1 MANKSKKA
9 NANKAGKEVTEEV
22 IQAESKVEETKKPA
36 KKESKGSSKSKS
48 VKQTKSSKD
57 SFFKS
62 FKAELKKVTWPTF
75 KQLVN
80 NTAAVI
86 AMVLIIA
93 AVVFVLDFIFESI
106 NGLGINRLR
115 TLVSNTTSS
124 EVVLDENANTANVT
138 EGNETVEA
146 NVVETE
152 NTAESAEDANT
163 TSTET
168 EVKE

>member
-9 NANKAGKEVTEEV
+9 NVDKAEKEVTEEV
-22 IQAESKVEETKKPA
+22 IQAESKVEEKKPA
-36 KKESKGSSKSKS
+36 KKDSKSSKSKS

-93 AVVFVLDFIFESI
+93 AVVFVLDFVFESI
-106 NGLGINRLR
+106 NSLGINRLR
-115 TLVSNTTSS
+115 TLVSNQTQA
-124 EVVLDENANTANVT
+124 EFVVDDTAT
-138 EGNETVEA
+138 DA
-146 NVVETE
+146 NVVEEET
-152 NTAESAEDANT
+152 TAENAEDANT

>member
-9 NANKAGKEVTEEV
+9 NVNKDEKEMSEEV
-22 IQAESKVEETKKPA
+22 LQAESKVEETKKPA

-115 TLVSNTTSS
+115 TLVSNSTSA
-124 EVVLDENANTANVT
+124 ELVVDENAEETSEEAAA
-138 EGNETVEA
+138 EGEVEG
-146 NVVETE
+146 EE
-152 NTAESAEDANT
+152 TAENAEDANT

>member
-9 NANKAGKEVTEEV
+9 NVDKAEKEVTEEV
-22 IQAESKVEETKKPA
+22 IKTESKVEEKKPA
-36 KKESKGSSKSKS
+36 KKETKSSKSKS

-62 FKAELKKVTWPTF
+62 FRAELKKVTWPTF

-93 AVVFVLDFIFESI
+93 AVVFVLDFVFESI
-106 NGLGINRLR
+106 NSLGINRLR
-115 TLVSNTTSS
+115 TLVSNQTQA
-124 EVVLDENANTANVT
+124 EFVVDEDAA
-138 EGNETVEA
+138 EDA
-146 NVVETE
+146 NVVEGET
-152 NTAESAEDANT
+152 TAENAEDANT

>member
-9 NANKAGKEVTEEV
+9 NVDKAEKEVTEEV
-22 IQAESKVEETKKPA
+22 IKTESKVEEKKPA
-36 KKESKGSSKSKS
+36 KKETKSSKSKS

-62 FKAELKKVTWPTF
+62 FRAELKKVTWPTF

-93 AVVFVLDFIFESI
+93 AVVFVLDFVFESI
-106 NGLGINRLR
+106 NSLGINRLR
-115 TLVSNTTSS
+115 TLVSNQTQAES
-124 EVVLDENANTANVT
+124 VVDENTT
-138 EGNETVEA
+138 EDA
-146 NVVETE
+146 NVVEGET
-152 NTAESAEDANT
+152 TAENAEDANT

>member
-9 NANKAGKEVTEEV
+9 NVDKAEKEVTEEV
-22 IQAESKVEETKKPA
+22 IKTESKVEEKKPA
-36 KKESKGSSKSKS
+36 KKETKSSKSKS

-62 FKAELKKVTWPTF
+62 FRAELKKVTWPTF

-93 AVVFVLDFIFESI
+93 AVVFVLDFVFESI
-106 NGLGINRLR
+106 NSLGINRLR
-115 TLVSNTTSS
+115 TLVSNQTQA
-124 EVVLDENANTANVT
+124 EFVVDNTAT
-138 EGNETVEA
+138 DA
-146 NVVETE
+146 NVVEEET
-152 NTAESAEDANT
+152 TAENAEDANT